1 MLSIALQNCA
11 QTMPTGQ
18 HRRQNRLKSIW
29 SDPDSNKG
37 KIMIRL
43 IAWMLIAGTAV
54 LAGCNTMAGAG
65 QDISKGG
72 QAIKNE
78 AQEPK

>member
-1 MLSIALQNCA
+1 MARPLASRDKLYYLA
-11 QTMPTGQ
+11 
-18 HRRQNRLKSIW
+18 
-29 SDPDSNKG
+29 DPDLNKG

-54 LAGCNTMAGAG
+54 LSGCNTMAGAG

-78 AQEPK
+78 AQESK

>member
-1 MLSIALQNCA
+1 
-11 QTMPTGQ
+11 
-18 HRRQNRLKSIW
+18 
-29 SDPDSNKG
+29 
-37 KIMIRL
+37 MIRL
-43 IAWMLIAGTAV
+43 IVSMLIAGIAV

-78 AQEPK
+78 AQESK

>member
-1 MLSIALQNCA
+1 MA
-11 QTMPTGQ
+11 
-18 HRRQNRLKSIW
+18 RLLASRDKCGHL
-29 SDPDSNKG
+29 SDPELNKG

-78 AQEPK
+78 AQEAK

>member
-1 MLSIALQNCA
+1 
-11 QTMPTGQ
+11 
-18 HRRQNRLKSIW
+18 
-29 SDPDSNKG
+29 
-37 KIMIRL
+37 MIRL

-54 LAGCNTMAGAG
+54 LAGCSTMAGVG

>member
-1 MLSIALQNCA
+1 
-11 QTMPTGQ
+11 
-18 HRRQNRLKSIW
+18 
-29 SDPDSNKG
+29 
-37 KIMIRL
+37 
-43 IAWMLIAGTAV
+43 MLIAGIAV

-78 AQEPK
+78 AQESK

>member
-1 MLSIALQNCA
+1 MF
-11 QTMPTGQ
+11 
-18 HRRQNRLKSIW
+18 RL
-29 SDPDSNKG
+29 
-37 KIMIRL
+37 L
-43 IAWMLIAGTAV
+43 AWMLIAATAV

-78 AQEPK
+78 AQEAK

>member
-1 MLSIALQNCA
+1 
-11 QTMPTGQ
+11 
-18 HRRQNRLKSIW
+18 
-29 SDPDSNKG
+29 
-37 KIMIRL
+37 MIRL

-54 LAGCNTMAGAG
+54 LGGCNTMAGAG

-78 AQEPK
+78 AQEAK

>member
-1 MLSIALQNCA
+1 
-11 QTMPTGQ
+11 
-18 HRRQNRLKSIW
+18 
-29 SDPDSNKG
+29 
-37 KIMIRL
+37 MIRL
-43 IAWMLIAGTAV
+43 IAGMLIAGIAV

-78 AQEPK
+78 AQESK